1 MERTDQPCP
10 DLVDLGDV
18 TETTKGPWGH
28 YADDVLMQQMAG
40 LASD

>member
-1 MERTDQPCP
+1 MKHEQTSDSA
-10 DLVDLGDV
+10 LIDLGKV
-18 TETTKGPWGH
+18 TESTKGPWGH